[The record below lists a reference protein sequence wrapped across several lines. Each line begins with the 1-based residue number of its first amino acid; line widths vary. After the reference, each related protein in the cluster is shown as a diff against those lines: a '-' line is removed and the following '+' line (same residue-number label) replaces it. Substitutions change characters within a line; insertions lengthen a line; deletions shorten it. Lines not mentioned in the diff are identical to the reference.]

1 MRSLFAAIAAVALV
15 PASANAAS
23 IINGSFEN
31 GTLTNPSF
39 TTVPGANSTSING
52 WVVTGNSVDYI
63 GSYWAAQDGT
73 RSIDLNGNAL
83 GGIQQTFDTVVG
95 QLYNISFWLA
105 GNTDGLPVNKS
116 VRVSAGA
123 ASSIFT
129 FDTTGFSAP
138 SNMGWKK
145 YNFQFA
151 ATATSTTL
159 SFASLD
165 PGAFGASLDNV
176 SVSAVPEPATWAMM
190 LLGIGL
196 IGGAMRRRTTT
207 RPAHRLIR
215 A

>member
-1 MRSLFAAIAAVALV
+1 MRSFFVAAAAIALV
-15 PASANAAS
+15 PASANAAEF
-23 IINGSFEN
+23 INGSFEG

-39 TTVPGANSTSING
+39 ATVAGGNSTSING

-63 GSYWAAQDGT
+63 GSYWAAQDGL
-73 RSIDLNGNAL
+73 RSIDLNGNGL

-105 GNTDGLPVNKS
+105 GNTDGNPTTKS
-116 VRVSAGA
+116 VQVGAGL
-123 ASSIFT
+123 ASSIFM

-138 SNMGWKK
+138 NNMGWKN

-151 ATATSTTL
+151 ATGTSTTL

-165 PGAFGASLDNV
+165 PGSFGASLDNV

-190 LLGIGL
+190 LLGIGGVGFSL
-196 IGGAMRRRTTT
+196 RRRAKVE
-207 RPAHRLIR
+207 RKVRFA
-215 A
+215 